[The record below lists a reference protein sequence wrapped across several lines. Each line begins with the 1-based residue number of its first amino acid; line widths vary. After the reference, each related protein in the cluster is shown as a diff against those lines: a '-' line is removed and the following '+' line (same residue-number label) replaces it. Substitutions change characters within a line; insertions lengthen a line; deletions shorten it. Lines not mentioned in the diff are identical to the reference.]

1 MMNYQDAHIYLEG
14 LQFHKIKL
22 GLDSMRSFLARV
34 GHPEQQLRYVHVA
47 GTNGK
52 GSVSVT
58 LLTLLAH
65 AGYRVGLY
73 TSPHLSSVRERF
85 RINDEFISREK
96 FAELATRIKGVLG
109 AEKITYFEFTTALA
123 LLWFAE
129 SGLDLVILETG
140 LGGRL
145 DATNVVVPLVSVIT
159 NVTMDHEAYL
169 GTTVAA
175 VATEKAGI
183 IKESVPVVSGVAAD
197 EGLEVVRRTCQER
210 NAPLYLYGQDFH
222 AEQGKDR
229 LWSWLPVS
237 GVMPGE
243 RLDSLCCSMRGS
255 YQIVNASLAL
265 AVLALLRA
273 HGFLLTPAAIRAGL
287 AAVRWPG
294 RLEHICLDRQ
304 SRAAVEQVRATDK
317 GAICYLLDG
326 AHNPAGVESLVLT
339 LRQEYEYKRLIVVWG
354 AMLDKDLGNTL
365 PLIAELAAILLLTR
379 PEGER
384 AATPEQLLENLDA
397 ETRKR
402 CECIAQV
409 DQALARAEALA
420 EVGDLIVVAGS
431 LYLVGAVREILV
443 GELVSG

>member
-1 MMNYQDAHIYLEG
+1 ML
-14 LQFHKIKL
+14 F
-22 GLDSMRSFLARV
+22 RS
-34 GHPEQQLRYVHVA
+34 
-47 GTNGK
+47 
-52 GSVSVT
+52 
-58 LLTLLAH
+58 
-65 AGYRVGLY
+65 
-73 TSPHLSSVRERF
+73 
-85 RINDEFISREK
+85 
-96 FAELATRIKGVLG
+96 VLG

-145 DATNVVVPLVSVIT
+145 DATNVVAPLVSVIT

-175 VATEKAGI
+175 VAVEKAGI
-183 IKESVPVVSGVAAD
+183 IKEFVPVVVGVAAD
-197 EGLEVVRRTCQER
+197 EGLDIVRQTCQER
-210 NAPLYLYGQDFH
+210 SAPLYLYGQDFQ
-222 AEQGKDR
+222 AVPGEDR
-229 LWSWLPVS
+229 FWSWLPV
-237 GVMPGE
+237 GAIMPGE
-243 RLDSLCCSMRGS
+243 RLDALRCFMRGS

-265 AVLALLRA
+265 AVLALLRP
-273 HGFLLTPAAIRAGL
+273 HGFLLTPDVIQTGL

-304 SRAAVEQVRATDK
+304 SRKTSEQGQVTDEK
-317 GAICYLLDG
+317 TICYLLDG

-365 PLIAELAAILLLTR
+365 PLIAELAAILVLTR

-384 AATPEQLLENLDA
+384 AATPAQLLANLDA
-397 ETRKR
+397 ETQRR
-402 CECIAQV
+402 CECVAQV
-409 DQALARAEALA
+409 DKALARAEALS
-420 EVGDLIVVAGS
+420 EPGDLIVIAGS
-431 LYLVGAVREILV
+431 LYLIGAVRKTLL